1 MRQRQYRTR
10 PACGLLEDVQTGS
23 AKTVEVPSRRYGRYR
38 LRSRLGEG
46 GMAEVFLADA
56 VDARGQSFSVA
67 LKLMRKDVPVEAF
80 ADEADLMGVLD
91 HPNLVRKLEDGEA
104 FGRPFIAIEFL
115 SGGDLERLL
124 RTHER
129 LHRRV
134 PLGVAVHVCIEVLRA
149 LAYFHQARTRSG
161 RPLELVHGDITPSNI
176 FFSGEGEVKLGDFGV
191 AKSRGADI
199 GPQDGILAGKLHY
212 LSPEQTRG
220 EPPTPA
226 TDLFALGIVLHEMV
240 VGTHPFLREET
251 DEARVM
257 AAIRAGK
264 LNLPD
269 SVDRPLAQILR
280 RALAPDTA
288 SRYHT
293 AGEFAGALFTWLLDS
308 GQSPSRPQIQ
318 EWLRKSSGQGLL

>member
-1 MRQRQYRTR
+1 M
-10 PACGLLEDVQTGS
+10 QTGS
-23 AKTVEVPSRRYGRYR
+23 AKTVEVPSRRFGRYR

-56 VDARGQSFSVA
+56 VDARGQPFSVA
-67 LKLMRKDVPVEAF
+67 LKLMRKDVSVEAF

-104 FGRPFIAIEFL
+104 FGRPFIALEFL
-115 SGGDLERLL
+115 SGGDLDRLL
-124 RTHER
+124 RVHER
-129 LHRRV
+129 LGRRV
-134 PLGVAVHVCIEVLRA
+134 PLGIALHTCIEVLRA
-149 LAYFHQARTRSG
+149 LSYFHQARTRSG

-191 AKSRGADI
+191 AKARGATI

-212 LSPEQTRG
+212 LAPEQTRG
-220 EPPTPA
+220 EPPIPA
-226 TDLFALGIVLHEMV
+226 SDLFALGIVLHELV
-240 VGTHPFLREET
+240 VGVHPFLREET

-264 LNLPD
+264 LPLLD
-269 SVDRPLAQILR
+269 SLDRPLALILR
-280 RALAPDTA
+280 RALAPDPA

-308 GQSPSRPQIQ
+308 GQSPSRQHIQ
-318 EWLRKSSGQGLL
+318 EWLKKVSGQPLL